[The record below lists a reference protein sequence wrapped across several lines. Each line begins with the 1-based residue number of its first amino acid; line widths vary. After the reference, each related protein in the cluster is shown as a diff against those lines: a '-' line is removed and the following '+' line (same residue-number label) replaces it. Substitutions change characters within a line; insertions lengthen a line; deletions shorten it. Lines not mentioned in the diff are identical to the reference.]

1 MRFMKKVSEK
11 IEIVQKDNP
20 ILRKVSALVPAAN
33 IKSDEIK
40 NVISDLK
47 KAVLFQADAVAISAI
62 QIAKPVRLFL
72 ISKRA
77 FDIVEGDIEKR
88 TKSEDIVFIN
98 PKILKTSKNK
108 QFLEEGCLSV
118 RYVYGQVNRPQKVTV
133 EALDE
138 NGKKFSRG
146 FSGLLAQIVQHECD
160 HLDGVLF
167 IDKAKNLTEVSH
179 EDYERSLKDMS
190 KN

>member
-1 MRFMKKVSEK
+1 MKKVKEK

-20 ILRKVSALVPAAN
+20 ILREVSSMIPISD
-33 IKSDEIK
+33 IKSIEIK
-40 NVISDLK
+40 KIISDLK
-47 KAVLFQADAVAISAI
+47 TAVLFQADAVAISAV

-77 FDIVEGDIEKR
+77 FNIVEGDIEKG
-88 TKSEDIVFIN
+88 TKSEDMVFIN

-118 RYVYGQVNRPQKVTV
+118 RYVYGQVKRPEKVTI
-133 EALDE
+133 EAYDE

-146 FSGLLAQIVQHECD
+146 FSGLLAQIVQHESD

-167 IDKAKNLTEVSH
+167 IDKAKNITEVSH
-179 EDYERSLKDMS
+179 EDYERSLKEME
-190 KN
+190 K